1 MKWGP
6 AIQRPGRKTEA
17 FLSVCLRQT
26 KSGTV
31 SLQIAFSTAFARKLG
46 CPKRA
51 NVSRGLAEDADKM
64 RVTFGER
71 GNFGV
76 TKAKNDALRVQLPV
90 PDGIDDN
97 ILYPA
102 TRCEVIENNQWQVIF
117 ALPLRE
123 WAVMAKD
130 ARAAA

>member
-6 AIQRPGRKTEA
+6 AIQRPKRKSEA
-17 FLSVCLRQT
+17 SVSACLRQA

-31 SLQIAFSTAFARKLG
+31 SMQIAFSATLARQMHSAK
-46 CPKRA
+46 KA
-51 NVSRGLAEDADKM
+51 NVSRGLAEDADKL

-76 TKAKNDALRVQLPV
+76 THVKLGGVRIQLPV
-90 PDGIDDN
+90 PEGIDGDV
-97 ILYPA
+97 LYPA
-102 TRCEVIENNQWQVIF
+102 TRCEIIESDAVQVIF

-123 WAVMAKD
+123 WAKMAKE
-130 ARAAA
+130 ARAA